1 MNKIVRYTLQVVTEC
16 EQTNCVQE
24 LKKQG
29 NTDSHPSENV
39 VKKVDPQVKNT
50 QSRIFFLLILIKK
63 TLSGTQTGIYIP
75 CILFCD

>member
-50 QSRIFFLLILIKK
+50 QSRIFF
-63 TLSGTQTGIYIP
+63 Y
-75 CILFCD
+75 